1 MGTALGDL
9 AKTPGVPCGITRQ
22 VTGSSDGGPAQ
33 RPLQTAG
40 TGSGGRTAQQRA
52 RRSQRLS
59 AVRGD
64 SKTERPRP
72 EVYRVP
78 VSATPVSRP
87 VLHTD
92 WPWWRFGSVAGFD
105 FVIVSPLSREP

>member
-1 MGTALGDL
+1 M
-9 AKTPGVPCGITRQ
+9 RQ
-22 VTGSSDGGPAQ
+22 VMGSSDGGPAQ

-40 TGSGGRTAQQRA
+40 TGSSGRTAQQRA

-72 EVYRVP
+72 GVYRVP

>member
-1 MGTALGDL
+1 MGTVLGDL
-9 AKTPGVPCGITRQ
+9 AKTPGVSCGVTRQ

-33 RPLQTAG
+33 RPLQTADA
-40 TGSGGRTAQQRA
+40 GSGGRTAQQRA

-78 VSATPVSRP
+78 VSATLCHGLCFTLTGHGGGSAPWQ
-87 VLHTD
+87 VLT
-92 WPWWRFGSVAGFD
+92 S
-105 FVIVSPLSREP
+105 